1 MRRRWAAVGGLVLC
15 AAVATYVTLRRLSTP
30 EAARAGFVG
39 SATCRGCHPDF
50 YKLWAPSRHG
60 LAMQP
65 YTPEFGAAEL
75 AGKSAEIAVGGRTY
89 SVDFGARRAWVVE
102 RSAAGE
108 RRYEIAHVLGGK
120 NVYYFLT
127 PLERGRLQVLPLA
140 YDVRRK
146 VWYDTAASGVR
157 HFPDRADSPLEW
169 TDRPFTFNTACY
181 SCHVSQLTTHYEPAT
196 DTYRTRWAEPGI
208 NCETCHGPA
217 GEHVRL
223 FERAGAETPQDLRI
237 IRTRAFDAEQLNAL
251 CAPCHAKMIPL
262 TATFR
267 PGDRYFDHYDLV
279 ALEHPDFYPDGRDLG
294 ENYTYTSWRM
304 SPCVEGGKLDC
315 LHCHTSSGRYRFA
328 APERANDACLPCH
341 QDKVAGVAAHS
352 RHGAQSEG
360 SRCVACHMPVTEFA
374 RMRRS
379 DHSMRPP
386 APRATERFGSPNA
399 CNLCHSDRD
408 AAWADGWVRR
418 WFRRDYQGPMLRR
431 AELIEA
437 ARKGDWS
444 QLDAIAAYVT
454 DPARDEIYA
463 ASLIRLLRQ
472 CDRQQKWPAIL
483 KALEDPSPLVRASAA
498 DALAACPDPAR
509 VPALVRAC
517 RDEYRIVRI
526 RAAAALGAA
535 LGQLDAG
542 DRIAVERAA
551 AEFEA
556 SMRVRPDDPGSHV
569 NLGNFYLSR
578 RELERAVAEFELAV
592 RIDPRHVPALV
603 NAALA
608 YNLAGRNDQA
618 ERSLRAALAV
628 EPASAAA
635 NFNLGLLLGEQGR
648 AEEAKEALRR
658 AWNAD
663 PSLAAAAYN
672 LCVLEADANPGAAL
686 AWCRLAASAR
696 PEEPKYA
703 YTLAFYLRRQGNL
716 KEAETVLDGLIRR
729 HPGYTDAYLLL
740 GQIYALRGDAAAA
753 TRMLERART
762 R

>member
-1 MRRRWAAVGGLVLC
+1 MSRRRAALGGLLLLAAPAVFVL
-15 AAVATYVTLRRLSTP
+15 LRHGRTP
-30 EAARAGFVG
+30 EKAQSDFVG

-65 YTPEFGAAEL
+65 YRPEFASSAL
-75 AGKSAEIAVGGRTY
+75 IAPAGPITIGERAYRVE
-89 SVDFGARRAWVVE
+89 FGSRQAWVVE
-102 RSAAGE
+102 RSTEGE
-108 RRYEIAHVLGGK
+108 KRYEIAHVLGGK

-169 TDRPFTFNTACY
+169 RDRPFTFNTACY
-181 SCHVSQLTTHYEPAT
+181 SCHVSQLTTHYDPDT
-196 DTYRTRWAEPGI
+196 DSYRTRWAEPGI

-223 FERAGAETPQDLRI
+223 FEQSSGKPEDPRI
-237 IRTRAFDAEQLNAL
+237 IRTRAFDAEQKNAL

-262 TATFR
+262 TADFR
-267 PGDRYFDHYDLV
+267 PGDRYFDHFDLV

-304 SPCVEGGKLDC
+304 SPCAQGGKLDC

-328 APERANDACLPCH
+328 APDRANEACLPCH
-341 QDKVAGVAAHS
+341 QDKVANLAAHS
-352 RHGAQSEG
+352 HHPGQSEA

-379 DHSMRPP
+379 DHSMRAP
-386 APRATERFGSPNA
+386 APAATLRFGSPNA

-408 AAWADGWVRR
+408 AAWADRWVRR
-418 WFRRDYQGPMLRR
+418 WYRRDYQAPVLRR

-444 QLDAIAAYVT
+444 KLGAIAAYLS
-454 DPARDEIYA
+454 DPAREEIYA
-463 ASLIRLLRQ
+463 ASLLRLLRQ
-472 CDRQQKWPAIL
+472 CDREEKWAAIL
-483 KALEDPSPLVRASAA
+483 KAIGDPSPLVRASAA
-498 DALAACPDPAR
+498 DALAGSIDPVR
-509 VPALVRAC
+509 VRALVRAC
-517 RDEYRIVRI
+517 RDEYRLVRI

-535 LGQLDAG
+535 EQLVEAI
-542 DRIAVERAA
+542 DRPAVERAT

-578 RELERAVAEFELAV
+578 RQLARAVAEFELALK
-592 RIDPRHVPALV
+592 IDPRHVPALV
-603 NAALA
+603 NASLA
-608 YNLAGRNDQA
+608 HNLAGRNGQA
-618 ERSLRAALAV
+618 ERCLRAALAI

-635 NFNLGLLLGEQGR
+635 NFNLGLLLGELGR
-648 AEEAKEALRR
+648 TAEAKEALRR

-672 LCVLEADANPGAAL
+672 LCVLEAGGNPEAAL
-686 AWCRLAASAR
+686 SWCRQAASAR
-696 PEEPKYA
+696 PQEPKYA
-703 YTLAFYLRRQGNL
+703 YTLAYYLSRDGRL
-716 KEAETVLDGLIRR
+716 KEAASVLEGLLRR
-729 HPGYTDAYLLL
+729 HPEYTDGYALL
-740 GQIYALRGDAAAA
+740 GQIYAAQGDRAAAA
-753 TRMLERART
+753 RMFERARV

>member
-1 MRRRWAAVGGLVLC
+1 MSRRRAALGGLLLLAAPAVFVL
-15 AAVATYVTLRRLSTP
+15 LRHGRTP
-30 EAARAGFVG
+30 EKVQSDFVG

-65 YTPEFGAAEL
+65 YGPEFASSAL
-75 AGKSAEIAVGGRTY
+75 IAPAGPITIGERAYRVE
-89 SVDFGARRAWVVE
+89 FGSRQAWVVE
-102 RSAAGE
+102 RSTEGE
-108 RRYEIAHVLGGK
+108 IRYEIAHVLGGK

-169 TDRPFTFNTACY
+169 RDRPFTFNTACY
-181 SCHVSQLTTHYEPAT
+181 SCHVSQLTTHYDPDT
-196 DTYRTRWAEPGI
+196 DSYRTRWAEPGI

-223 FERAGAETPQDLRI
+223 FEQSSGKPEDPRI
-237 IRTRAFDAEQLNAL
+237 IRTRAFDAEQKNAL

-262 TATFR
+262 TADFR
-267 PGDRYFDHYDLV
+267 PGDRYFDHFDLV

-304 SPCVEGGKLDC
+304 SPCAQGGKLDC

-328 APERANDACLPCH
+328 APDRANEACLPCH
-341 QDKVAGVAAHS
+341 QDKVANLAAHS
-352 RHGAQSEG
+352 HHPGQSEA

-379 DHSMRPP
+379 DHSMRAP
-386 APRATERFGSPNA
+386 APAATLRFGSPNA

-408 AAWADGWVRR
+408 AAWADRWVRR
-418 WFRRDYQGPMLRR
+418 WYRRDYQAPVLRR

-444 QLDAIAAYVT
+444 KLGAIAAYLS
-454 DPARDEIYA
+454 DPAREEIYA
-463 ASLIRLLRQ
+463 ASLLRLLRQ
-472 CDRQQKWPAIL
+472 CDREEKWAAIL
-483 KALEDPSPLVRASAA
+483 KAIGDPSPLVRASAA
-498 DALAACPDPAR
+498 DALAGSTDPVR
-509 VPALVRAC
+509 VRALVRAS
-517 RDEYRIVRI
+517 RDEYRLVRI

-535 LGQLDAG
+535 EQLVEAI
-542 DRIAVERAA
+542 DRPAVERAT

-578 RELERAVAEFELAV
+578 RQLARAVAEFELALK
-592 RIDPRHVPALV
+592 IDPRHVPALV
-603 NAALA
+603 NASLA
-608 YNLAGRNDQA
+608 HNLAGRNGQA
-618 ERSLRAALAV
+618 ERCLRAALAI

-635 NFNLGLLLGEQGR
+635 NFNLGLLLGELGR
-648 AEEAKEALRR
+648 TAEAKEALRR

-672 LCVLEADANPGAAL
+672 LCVLEAGGNPEAAL
-686 AWCRLAASAR
+686 SWCRQAASAR
-696 PEEPKYA
+696 PQEPKYA
-703 YTLAFYLRRQGNL
+703 YTLAYYLSRDGRL
-716 KEAETVLDGLIRR
+716 KEAASVLEGLLRR
-729 HPGYTDAYLLL
+729 HPEYTDGYALL
-740 GQIYALRGDAAAA
+740 GQIYAAQGDRAAAA
-753 TRMLERART
+753 RMFERARV